1 MKENKSSFFS
11 EFKKFVMRGN
21 VLDMAVGIVVG
32 GAFTQIVQSV
42 VQDIINPVIG
52 LLIGKID
59 FKELKVVLVPA
70 TESASEV
77 AIRYGALIQNIVQ
90 FLLTALVLFVVIR
103 SVNKM
108 REKREEEA
116 KKAAA
121 TVEVK
126 EEKESP
132 IEPVVKEE
140 TLLLREIRDLLK
152 KEEEEKKENKEV
164 QDYCLGSMG

>member
-1 MKENKSSFFS
+1 MKENKSSFFT

-108 REKREEEA
+108 REKREKEEEA
-116 KKAAA
+116 KEAAEK
-121 TVEVK
+121 VEAQ
-126 EEKESP
+126 EEKKESP

-152 KEEEEKKENKEV
+152 KEEAKLSLN
-164 QDYCLGSMG
+164 YRFFFHC

>member
-1 MKENKSSFFS
+1 MKENKSSFFT

-59 FKELKVVLVPA
+59 FKELKVVLIPA

-77 AIRYGALIQNIVQ
+77 DIRYGALIQNIVQ

-108 REKREEEA
+108 REKREKEEEA
-116 KKAAA
+116 KKAAEK
-121 TVEVK
+121 VEVQ
-126 EEKESP
+126 EEKKESP

-152 KEEEEKKENKEV
+152 KEEAKKQN
-164 QDYCLGSMG
+164 

>member
-1 MKENKSSFFS
+1 MKENKSSFFT

-77 AIRYGALIQNIVQ
+77 AIRYGSLIQNIVQ

-108 REKREEEA
+108 REKREKEEEA
-116 KKAAA
+116 KEAAEK
-121 TVEVK
+121 VEVQ
-126 EEKESP
+126 EEKKESP

-152 KEEEEKKENKEV
+152 KEEAKKQN
-164 QDYCLGSMG
+164 

>member
-1 MKENKSSFFS
+1 MKENKSSFFT
-11 EFKKFVMRGN
+11 EFKKFVMRCN

-77 AIRYGALIQNIVQ
+77 AIRYGSLIQNIVQ

-108 REKREEEA
+108 REKREKEEEA
-116 KKAAA
+116 KEAAEK
-121 TVEVK
+121 VEVQ
-126 EEKESP
+126 EEKKESP

-152 KEEEEKKENKEV
+152 KEEAKKQN
-164 QDYCLGSMG
+164 

>member
-1 MKENKSSFFS
+1 MKENKSNFFT

-108 REKREEEA
+108 REKREKEEEA
-116 KKAAA
+116 KKAAEK
-121 TVEVK
+121 VEVQ
-126 EEKESP
+126 EEKKESP

-152 KEEEEKKENKEV
+152 KEEAKKQN
-164 QDYCLGSMG
+164 